1 METSLV
7 SIIIPV
13 YNVEKYLDRCMQSV
27 FLQSYKNLEIILIDD
42 GSPDSCPRL
51 CDEYGN
57 IDKRVR
63 VLHKKNKGL
72 GLARNSGLALAT
84 GKYVLFID
92 SDDYLSEKMVEK
104 LVYQAELMN
113 ADIVYCGYFYETS
126 NHKWIEVRDFEKEQT
141 FKGNDIDAVSLAFIT
156 NQNKLKVRLQRTVWH
171 ALYSKALID
180 DEDIRF
186 PSERQIPSEDLIFQ
200 SRISKFANI
209 ISFIPDCLYYYC
221 LNNNS
226 ITMNFKKD
234 RYLKLVNEKNE
245 LLRIYSNK
253 GVDRYINNLYFV
265 SIKSYFYNLIEQKN
279 IAFSEKNKII
289 KEVVIDM
296 HRDCINHLE
305 PGLFSKAE
313 KIFYV
318 FVCTKNI
325 FLIFVYCFFINL
337 LFKIIN
343 KTRF

>member
-13 YNVEKYLDRCMQSV
+13 YNVEKYLDRCIQSV
-27 FLQSYKNLEIILIDD
+27 FQQSYKKLEIILIDD

-51 CDEYGN
+51 CDIYGKN
-57 IDKRVR
+57 DKRVK
-63 VLHKKNKGL
+63 VLHKKNEGL

-226 ITMNFKKD
+226 ITMNFKKN

>member
-13 YNVEKYLDRCMQSV
+13 YNVEKYLDRCIQSV
-27 FLQSYKNLEIILIDD
+27 FQQSYKKLEIILIDD

-51 CDEYGN
+51 CDIYGKN
-57 IDKRVR
+57 DKRVK
-63 VLHKKNKGL
+63 VLHKKNEGL

>member
-1 METSLV
+1 M
-7 SIIIPV
+7 
-13 YNVEKYLDRCMQSV
+13 
-27 FLQSYKNLEIILIDD
+27 
-42 GSPDSCPRL
+42 
-51 CDEYGN
+51 
-57 IDKRVR
+57 
-63 VLHKKNKGL
+63 
-72 GLARNSGLALAT
+72 
-84 GKYVLFID
+84 
-92 SDDYLSEKMVEK
+92 
-104 LVYQAELMN
+104 
-113 ADIVYCGYFYETS
+113 
-126 NHKWIEVRDFEKEQT
+126 
-141 FKGNDIDAVSLAFIT
+141 
-156 NQNKLKVRLQRTVWH
+156 QRTVWH

>member
-51 CDEYGN
+51 CDIYGKN
-57 IDKRVR
+57 DKRVK
-63 VLHKKNKGL
+63 VLHKKNEGL
-72 GLARNSGLALAT
+72 GVARNSGLALAT

-209 ISFIPDCLYYYC
+209 ISFVPDCLYYYC

>member
-51 CDEYGN
+51 CDIYGKN
-57 IDKRVR
+57 DKRVK
-63 VLHKKNKGL
+63 VLHKKNEGL

-156 NQNKLKVRLQRTVWH
+156 NQNKLKVRLQRIVWH
-171 ALYSKALID
+171 TLYSKALID

-209 ISFIPDCLYYYC
+209 ISFVPDCLYYYC

>member
-1 METSLV
+1 M

-51 CDEYGN
+51 CDIYGKN
-57 IDKRVR
+57 DKRVK
-63 VLHKKNKGL
+63 VLHKKNEGL

-209 ISFIPDCLYYYC
+209 ISFVPDCLYYYC

>member
-51 CDEYGN
+51 CDIYGKN
-57 IDKRVR
+57 DKRVK
-63 VLHKKNKGL
+63 VLHKKNEGL

-84 GKYVLFID
+84 EKYVLFID

-209 ISFIPDCLYYYC
+209 ISFVPDCLYYYC

>member
-51 CDEYGN
+51 CDIYGKN
-57 IDKRVR
+57 DKRVK
-63 VLHKKNKGL
+63 VLHKKNEGL

-209 ISFIPDCLYYYC
+209 ISFVPDCLYYYC

>member
-63 VLHKKNKGL
+63 VLHKKNEGL

-92 SDDYLSEKMVEK
+92 SDDYLSENMVEK
-104 LVYQAELMN
+104 LVCQAELMN
-113 ADIVYCGYFYETS
+113 ADIVYCGYFYETI
-126 NHKWIEVRDFEKEQT
+126 NHKWLEVRDFENKQT
-141 FKGNDIDAVSLAFIT
+141 FKDHDIDAVALAFIT
-156 NQNKLKVRLQRTVWH
+156 NQNKFKVRLQRTVWH
-171 ALYSKALID
+171 ALYSKALIEE
-180 DEDIRF
+180 EDIRF

-200 SRISKFANI
+200 SQITQFASV

-221 LNNNS
+221 FNNGS

-234 RYLKLVNEKNE
+234 RYLKLANEKKE
-245 LLRIYSNK
+245 MLRIYSNK
-253 GVDRYINNLYFV
+253 GVNKYINNLYFL
-265 SIKSYFYNLIEQKN
+265 SIKSYFFNLVGQKN
-279 IAFSEKNKII
+279 IDFSEKIKII
-289 KEVVIDM
+289 SDVVLDIQS
-296 HRDCINHLE
+296 DCLKQLE
-305 PGLFSKAE
+305 PSVFSKVE
-313 KIFYV
+313 KIYYKLI
-318 FVCTKNI
+318 CKNNKY
-325 FLIFVYCFFINL
+325 LIFIYCSLINL
-337 LFKIIN
+337 LFKITN

>member
-13 YNVEKYLDRCMQSV
+13 YNVEKYLDRCIQSV
-27 FLQSYKNLEIILIDD
+27 FQQSYKKLEIILIDD

-63 VLHKKNKGL
+63 VLHKKNEGL

-92 SDDYLSEKMVEK
+92 SDDYLSENMVEK
-104 LVYQAELMN
+104 LVCQAEFMN
-113 ADIVYCGYFYETS
+113 ADIVYCGYFYETI
-126 NHKWIEVRDFEKEQT
+126 NHKWLEVRDFENEQT

-209 ISFIPDCLYYYC
+209 ISFVPDCLYYYC

>member
-51 CDEYGN
+51 CDIYGKN
-57 IDKRVR
+57 DKRVK
-63 VLHKKNKGL
+63 VLHKKNEGL

-200 SRISKFANI
+200 SRISKLANI
-209 ISFIPDCLYYYC
+209 ISFVPDCLYYYC

-226 ITMNFKKD
+226 ITMNFKKN

>member
-13 YNVEKYLDRCMQSV
+13 YNVEKYLDRCIQSV
-27 FLQSYKNLEIILIDD
+27 FQQSYKKLEIILIDD

-51 CDEYGN
+51 CDIYGKN
-57 IDKRVR
+57 DKRVK
-63 VLHKKNKGL
+63 VLHKKNEGL

-265 SIKSYFYNLIEQKN
+265 SIKSYFYNLIEQK
-279 IAFSEKNKII
+279 ILLFLKKNKII

-318 FVCTKNI
+318 FVCTKI
-325 FLIFVYCFFINL
+325 SF
-337 LFKIIN
+337 
-343 KTRF
+343 

>member
-13 YNVEKYLDRCMQSV
+13 YNVEKYLDRCIQSV
-27 FLQSYKNLEIILIDD
+27 FQQSYKKLEIILIDD

-51 CDEYGN
+51 CDIYGKN
-57 IDKRVR
+57 DKRVK
-63 VLHKKNKGL
+63 VLHKKNEGL

-180 DEDIRF
+180 DENIRF

-313 KIFYV
+313 KIFYM

>member
-51 CDEYGN
+51 CDIYGKN
-57 IDKRVR
+57 DKRVK
-63 VLHKKNKGL
+63 VLHKKNEGL

-209 ISFIPDCLYYYC
+209 ISFVPDCLYYYC

-289 KEVVIDM
+289 KE
-296 HRDCINHLE
+296 H
-305 PGLFSKAE
+305 
-313 KIFYV
+313 
-318 FVCTKNI
+318 
-325 FLIFVYCFFINL
+325 
-337 LFKIIN
+337 
-343 KTRF
+343 

>member
-51 CDEYGN
+51 CDIYGKN
-57 IDKRVR
+57 DKRVK
-63 VLHKKNKGL
+63 VLHKKNEGL

-209 ISFIPDCLYYYC
+209 ISFVPDCLYYYC

-265 SIKSYFYNLIEQKN
+265 SIKSYFYNLMEQKN

>member
-13 YNVEKYLDRCMQSV
+13 YNVEKYLDRCIQSV
-27 FLQSYKNLEIILIDD
+27 FQQSYKKLEIILIDD

-51 CDEYGN
+51 CDIYGKN
-57 IDKRVR
+57 DKRVK
-63 VLHKKNKGL
+63 VLHKKNEGL

-113 ADIVYCGYFYETS
+113 ADTVYCGYFYETS